1 MNDITSLLNQVI
13 HQAFRIGYASAKNSG
28 CDYTK
33 GDFIPIRSKDDLLAA
48 IREHRALHKSSA
60 NNERKHAHYFKDVS
74 NFDEM
79 DTYLFCRVWKIQDDS
94 GALHHALKKMMDAG
108 KRGNKDKIKDIA
120 EARDTLNRYLE
131 IEAMFSE

>member
-1 MNDITSLLNQVI
+1 MSDIQWVNDKRVKPSVEQDMVNNPP
-13 HQAFRIGYASAKNSG
+13 HYKGESGKPKKYQAFTGVLNERIKQVEQCIADA
-28 CDYTK
+28 
-33 GDFIPIRSKDDLLAA
+33 
-48 IREHRALHKSSA
+48 
-60 NNERKHAHYFKDVS
+60 ERKHAHYFKDVS

-108 KRGNKDKIKDIA
+108 KRGGKDKIKDIT